1 MLFRSFETAKKSS
14 GLLNSQERFRFLPK
28 RFEIVELAPFR
39 RKDMHDDIA
48 QIDQHPSAA
57 ADALKL
63 AVKLE
68 FIADFILN
76 GVGERLDHA
85 VGGGADDD
93 EIVGKVDLFGDVE
106 KKDIFAFMFFEDF
119 DDALGN
125 GCAVVF
131 LPKP

>member
-1 MLFRSFETAKKSS
+1 
-14 GLLNSQERFRFLPK
+14 
-28 RFEIVELAPFR
+28 
-39 RKDMHDDIA
+39 MHDDIA
-48 QIDQHPSAA
+48 QIDQRPSAA

-68 FIADFILN
+68 FVADFILN

-106 KKDIFAFMFFEDF
+106 EKDIFAFYSDRKS
-119 DDALGN
+119 
-125 GCAVVF
+125 VV
-131 LPKP
+131 